1 MCTVHSVSASPA
13 VSRATACKQVNLP
26 AMEDVWEDDSSYTV
40 FSGSCERDVSLCKI
54 FWNSVTLQPPLESR
68 LVSGDIEQRLRA
80 AGSTKQ
86 NKNIAHQQP
95 VDNIKMESLLFEAQQ
110 RQYLKEKAIYLSKAK
125 KREEIIALL
134 KKQRE
139 ERIKKEDISRP
150 NKPQITKNRSRSDS
164 SGYNDVQEEIQ
175 AVQRLQ

>member
-1 MCTVHSVSASPA
+1 
-13 VSRATACKQVNLP
+13 
-26 AMEDVWEDDSSYTV
+26 MEDSWAGDCAYTV

-86 NKNIAHQQP
+86 NKNITHQQSVENP
-95 VDNIKMESLLFEAQQ
+95 KMEYFLFEAQQ
-110 RQYLKEKAIYLSKAK
+110 KQYLKEKANYLNKAN
-125 KREEIIALL
+125 KREEIIELL

-139 ERIKKEDISRP
+139 ERIKKEEISQAY
-150 NKPQITKNRSRSDS
+150 KPQITEKRSRSDS
-164 SGYNDVQEEIQ
+164 SGCDAEVLEEIR

>member
-110 RQYLKEKAIYLSKAK
+110 RQYLKEKAIYLSK
-125 KREEIIALL
+125 
-134 KKQRE
+134 
-139 ERIKKEDISRP
+139 KEDISRP

>member
-1 MCTVHSVSASPA
+1 
-13 VSRATACKQVNLP
+13 
-26 AMEDVWEDDSSYTV
+26 MEDSWAGDCAYTV

-86 NKNIAHQQP
+86 NKNITHQQSVENP
-95 VDNIKMESLLFEAQQ
+95 KMEYFLFEAQQ
-110 RQYLKEKAIYLSKAK
+110 KQYLKEKANYLNK
-125 KREEIIALL
+125 KEEISQAY
-134 KKQRE
+134 
-139 ERIKKEDISRP
+139 
-150 NKPQITKNRSRSDS
+150 KPQITEKRSRSDS
-164 SGYNDVQEEIQ
+164 SGCDAEVLEEIR

>member
-1 MCTVHSVSASPA
+1 
-13 VSRATACKQVNLP
+13 
-26 AMEDVWEDDSSYTV
+26 MEDVWEDDSSYTV

-95 VDNIKMESLLFEAQQ
+95 VDNIISQQFTLPVMYFEG
-110 RQYLKEKAIYLSKAK
+110 LTPSSM
-125 KREEIIALL
+125 
-134 KKQRE
+134 
-139 ERIKKEDISRP
+139 RILVP
-150 NKPQITKNRSRSDS
+150 
-164 SGYNDVQEEIQ
+164 
-175 AVQRLQ
+175 L